1 MARISLTKRQT
12 AAGPGT
18 ELLALCQTVT
28 EDGSLSDV
36 EVGQLRN
43 WLAENRTADLP
54 AIGFLTSVVET
65 ILHDGKVTKA
75 ERQELHRALEKVLP
89 VEVRET
95 AASRRRLAAAKEREE
110 AKVQKKAEKERQ
122 AQERLRDSPIGGA
135 NFMVAG
141 VLHEGRDKV
150 VNENARAGDRA
161 YLIRD
166 KSNRYSRNAIEI
178 RLENGMQIGF
188 VPEDDAI
195 ELAPLLDNGALQTA
209 VITKILDGRRGP
221 IPVVDVDLYGTD
233 TQVSGLVAQSQVPPR
248 TMLRSSPSRLSEE
261 TAPKP
266 KSKAWRWVGLILLIL
281 IVIWVLA
288 GR

>member
-1 MARISLTKRQT
+1 MARLSLTKSQT
-12 AAGPGT
+12 AAGPGI

-36 EVGQLRN
+36 EIGQLRD
-43 WLAENRTADLP
+43 WLAENRTSDLP
-54 AIGFLTSVVET
+54 AISFLTSIVAT

-75 ERQELHRALEKVLP
+75 ERKELYRAIEKVLP
-89 VEVRET
+89 GEVRET

-110 AKVQKKAEKERQ
+110 AKEQRKVEKERQ
-122 AQERLRDSPIGGA
+122 AQERLRDLPIGGA

-141 VLHEGRDKV
+141 VLHEGRDRV
-150 VNENARAGDRA
+150 VSEFARAGDRA

-166 KSNRYSRNAIEI
+166 KSNKYSRNAIEI

-209 VITKILDGRRGP
+209 VITKILNGRRGP
-221 IPVVDVDLYGTD
+221 IPVVDLDLYGAD
-233 TQVSGLVAQSQVPPR
+233 AQVSGLMAQSQAPQRSMPR
-248 TMLRSSPSRLSEE
+248 IEPLRISEE

-266 KSKAWRWVGLILLIL
+266 NSKTWRWVGLVLLVL
-281 IVIWVLA
+281 IVIWLLA

>member
-1 MARISLTKRQT
+1 MARLSLTKRQT
-12 AAGPGT
+12 AAGPGI

-43 WLAENRTADLP
+43 WLAENRAGDLP

-95 AASRRRLAAAKEREE
+95 AASRRRLAAAREREE
-110 AKVQKKAEKERQ
+110 AKSQKKAEKERQ

-141 VLHEGRDKV
+141 VLHEGRDEV
-150 VNENARAGDRA
+150 INEYARAGDRA

-166 KSNRYSRNAIEI
+166 KNNRYSRNAIEI

-195 ELAPLLDNGALQTA
+195 ELAPLLDNGAHQTA
-209 VITKILDGRRGP
+209 MITKILDGRRGP
-221 IPVVDVDLYGTD
+221 IPVVDVDLYGAD
-233 TQVSGLVAQSQVPPR
+233 AQGSGLIAQSQAPARAMPR
-248 TMLRSSPSRLSEE
+248 RSPVRISEE
-261 TAPKP
+261 TVPKP
-266 KSKAWRWVGLILLIL
+266 RSKTWRWVGLILLVL
-281 IVIWVLA
+281 IVIWVLG